1 MKTKIFTLISAFSFA
16 ISSAECSEEMIND
29 GGVQDDHATIE
40 YGYNAEGDI
49 VARINKKIYLCKTPV
64 MERRQAL
71 LKTPKIS
78 KKRNIEVE
86 NNDEPI
92 IFPMTS
98 SFDDVEGSIDPYKA
112 FNPTSFDEDLE
123 EDIYKTPVMERRQ
136 GLPKTPPSP
145 GKKSLSDACVKKHK
159 ISKKSKYERRNR
171 ILVWDDVDGSTDTYK
186 AFNPISFDEDL
197 EEDPTIEGG
206 QGLPTINMNEV
217 SLRWLPMP
225 PSFSDFEKSI
235 DSDKSSNT

>member
-16 ISSAECSEEMIND
+16 ISSAECSEKMIND

-40 YGYNAEGDI
+40 YGYNDTGVEI
-49 VARINKKIYLCKTPV
+49 VYEENLYQTPV
-64 MERRQAL
+64 MKRHQGL
-71 LKTPKIS
+71 TKTS
-78 KKRNIEVE
+78 KTSRKRDIEFK

-92 IFPMTS
+92 ILLIPS
-98 SFDDVEGSIDPYKA
+98 SFGDVEGSIDPYKA

-123 EDIYKTPVMERRQ
+123 ECMCKTPVMERRQ

-159 ISKKSKYERRNR
+159 ISKKSKYERRNK
-171 ILVWDDVDGSTDTYK
+171 ILVWDDVERSIDPYK
-186 AFNPISFDEDL
+186 AFNPISFDKDL
-197 EEDPTIEGG
+197 EEDPTIEGW